1 MDRVVSVCPRVHV
14 PMNRRRFLELGG
26 VGALALGATRLWAV
40 PAAVSGTKFVLVLL
54 RGGYD
59 AASVLVPFVSAFY
72 YESRPSIAIP
82 GPREASADAASALD
96 SYWALHPAL
105 KGSVFALYQQRQA
118 LFVPYAG
125 SQDESRSHFHAQDVL
140 ELGQG
145 YGARLDYSSGFL
157 NRLVDLLG
165 RERGSVGVS
174 FTENL
179 PLVFKGNVLVAN
191 RALKGQTKNAFSA
204 RQTDLLEQMYR
215 GSQLAGDVHEGI
227 ETRRQMS
234 AEQQE
239 EMVTSARGAVNP
251 TGFEQEARRMARIM
265 VANPDYAVGFV
276 DVGGWDTHVRQGAGR
291 GALSDRLQSLGAGL
305 AGFAEELGSAWRNTV
320 VVVISEFGRT
330 FRENGDRGT
339 DHGHGSVVWVL
350 GGGISG
356 GRTVGEQVGIS
367 AATLFQNRDLPV
379 LNEYRVLLGYVF
391 TRLYGLN
398 AAELAFVFPGAGLGK
413 YSFL

>member
-1 MDRVVSVCPRVHV
+1 MDSLVSVGARVHV
-14 PMNRRRFLELGG
+14 PMSRRRFLRLAGA
-26 VGALALGATRLWAV
+26 GALALGPTRLWAV
-40 PAAVSGTKFVLVLL
+40 PTVASGTKFVLVLL

-59 AASVLVPFVSAFY
+59 AASLLVPFVSAFY
-72 YESRPSIAIP
+72 YESRPNIAIP
-82 GPREASADAASALD
+82 GPSGADPDAALALD

-105 KGSVFALYQQRQA
+105 RSSVLALYQQRQA

-125 SQDESRSHFHAQDVL
+125 SQDQSRSHFHAQDVL

-145 YGARLDYSSGFL
+145 YGARLDYGSGFL
-157 NRLVDLLG
+157 NRLVELLG
-165 RERGSVGVS
+165 SGRGAGGVS

-179 PLVFKGNVLVAN
+179 PLVFKGNVMVAN
-191 RALKGQTKNAFSA
+191 RGLKGQTKNPFNA
-204 RQTDLLEQMYR
+204 RQTDLLEQTYR
-215 GSQLAGDVHEGI
+215 GSELAGDVHEGL

-251 TGFEQEARRMARIM
+251 TGFEQEARRMARVM
-265 VANPDYAVGFV
+265 AANPNYAVGFV
-276 DVGGWDTHVRQGAGR
+276 DVGGWDTHVHQGAGR
-291 GALSDRLQSLGAGL
+291 GALSDRLRSLGVGL
-305 AGFAEELGSAWRNTV
+305 AGFAEEIGDAWRNTV
-320 VVVISEFGRT
+320 LVVISEFGRT

-356 GRTVGEQVGIS
+356 GRTAGEQIGIS
-367 AATLFQNRDLPV
+367 AGTLFQDRDLPV
-379 LNEYRVLLGYVF
+379 LNEYRSLLGYVF
-391 TRLYGLN
+391 TRLYALN
-398 AAELAFVFPGAGLGK
+398 ASELAFVFPGAAPGR

>member
-1 MDRVVSVCPRVHV
+1 
-14 PMNRRRFLELGG
+14 MNRRRFLRHAGA
-26 VGALALGATRLWAV
+26 GALAVGSARLWAV
-40 PAAVSGTKFVLVLL
+40 PPLASGTKFVLVLL

-82 GPREASADAASALD
+82 GPRDANPDGALALD

-105 KGSVFALYQQRQA
+105 SSSVFALYQRRQA

-125 SQDESRSHFHAQDVL
+125 SQDQSRSHFHAQDVL

-145 YGARLDYSSGFL
+145 YGPRLDYGSGFL
-157 NRLVDLLG
+157 NRLVELLG
-165 RERGSVGVS
+165 PERGTGGVS

-179 PLVFKGNVLVAN
+179 PLVFKGNVMVAN
-191 RALKGQTKNAFSA
+191 RALKGQTKNAFNA

-215 GSQLAGDVHEGI
+215 GSQLAGDVHEGL

-265 VANPDYAVGFV
+265 AANPNYAVGFV

-291 GALSDRLQSLGAGL
+291 GALSDRLHSLGAGL
-305 AGFAEELGSAWRNTV
+305 SGFAEELGRAWHDTV

-356 GRTVGEQVGIS
+356 GRTAGEQMGIS
-367 AATLFQNRDLPV
+367 ATTLFQDRDLPV
-379 LNEYRVLLGYVF
+379 LNEYRSLLGYVF

-398 AAELAFVFPGAGLGK
+398 ASELAFIFPGAAAGK